1 MKQLTCRL
9 PLYALFLALP
19 GCLSPITLNHAVMTY
34 DEAVINASAKQ
45 LLVNIA
51 RAQHHQ
57 HLHFTQVST
66 IAATFNF
73 SANAG
78 ATPALTGDKGGM
90 LAPIFGGSVSENPTF
105 SINPIASDEFT
116 QRLLTPFSQ
125 HKLTLLLRQHFD
137 VDMMLR
143 MMAQEVRL
151 QHHKQPISSRSVPE
165 DTGSQQD
172 HRRRS
177 YRETERQVD
186 NHNSPDT
193 ANKEK
198 NRHRF
203 AIKHT
208 EEQEYRLR
216 LRQQRHLHQ
225 MIYHNSPLDRSGYE
239 MFRRVVLHLSA
250 IQDQKQLYAEPLTF
264 DHSWT
269 VPADVVLAEGFKSLE
284 KEFAVRYNR
293 EDETYTLSK
302 QTLGPI
308 LITNYDPNTLC
319 CEDRT
324 DLYDLTNPWVEN
336 DVAFDIR
343 PGYPGGEWP
352 IKGFFRLRS
361 FHSILNFLS
370 HSLGEEPE
378 YHVEKDP
385 RTPPV
390 YKDENPPN
398 ILEFIVS
405 DTRPPKNVLSAYTH
419 GHFYAV
425 NTTGPNAH
433 WNMNAFQLL
442 YILFRM
448 TVTDAKSL
456 GLPITIAK

>member
-1 MKQLTCRL
+1 MKQLICRL
-9 PLYALFLALP
+9 HLCVLFIFALS
-19 GCLSPITLNHAVMTY
+19 GCLSPITLNRAVMAY
-34 DEAVINASAKQ
+34 DEAVVNADAKQ

-57 HLHFTQVST
+57 PLHFTRVSA

-78 ATPALTGDKGGM
+78 ATPALTGDRGGM
-90 LAPIFGGSVSENPTF
+90 LVPIFGGSISENPTF
-105 SINPIASDEFT
+105 SIDPISGEEFT
-116 QRLLTPFSQ
+116 RRLLTPFDQ

-151 QHHKQPISSRSVPE
+151 QHPEQPINAHATHNKDAEERP
-165 DTGSQQD
+165 GYRYHF
-172 HRRRS
+172 HRD
-177 YRETERQVD
+177 TERQAD
-186 NHNSPDT
+186 YNNTPAPD
-193 ANKEK
+193 NKE
-198 NRHRF
+198 
-203 AIKHT
+203 
-208 EEQEYRLR
+208 QERRLR
-216 LRQQRHLHQ
+216 LRQQ
-225 MIYHNSPLDRSGYE
+225 ITYHNNPSDRADYE

-250 IQDQKQLYAEPLTF
+250 IQDQKQLYAEPLIF
-264 DHSWT
+264 ERSWT
-269 VPADVVLAEGFKSLE
+269 IPASAVSAEGFQSLE
-284 KEFAVRYNR
+284 KEFTVRYSQ
-293 EDETYTLSK
+293 EEGTYTLSK
-302 QTLGPI
+302 QALGPI

-319 CEDRT
+319 CEERT

-352 IKGFFRLRS
+352 IRGVFRLRS
-361 FHSILNFLS
+361 FHAILNFLS
-370 HSLGEEPE
+370 HALGEEPE

-385 RTPPV
+385 RTPLIDR
-390 YKDENPPN
+390 DENPFST
-398 ILEFIVS
+398 LELIIS
-405 DTRPPKNVLSAYTH
+405 GTQPPKNVLSAYSH
-419 GHFYAV
+419 GQFYAV
-425 NTTGPNAH
+425 NMVGPNAH

-448 TVTDAKSL
+448 TVTDAKPL